1 MKMIIAQKK
10 VVEGRKFA
18 ASTVLTFY
26 AAEE

>member
-1 MKMIIAQKK
+1 MIIAQKK

-18 ASTVLTFY
+18 AKTVLTFY